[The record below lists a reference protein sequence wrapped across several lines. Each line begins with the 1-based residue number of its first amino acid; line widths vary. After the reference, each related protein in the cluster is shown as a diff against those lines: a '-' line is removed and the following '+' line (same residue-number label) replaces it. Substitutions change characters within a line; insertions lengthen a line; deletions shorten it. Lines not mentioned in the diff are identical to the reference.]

1 MNIFLKLL
9 KCITRPHF
17 YKSYLRGVSPLF
29 ELEPLFKNL
38 YNIKTIIDIG
48 SNKGQFSI
56 LAKYFFPNS
65 KIYSFEPQK
74 KYLNMQKDIL
84 KKKNIKY
91 YNFGIGAKN
100 GNKIFYITKRED
112 SSSFLKPID
121 NQIGDYNSKYK
132 KKVKID
138 KLENIIK
145 LNDIINPSLIKLDIQ
160 GLELEALKG
169 ARKLLR
175 KINFIIVEISYQ
187 KIYHNQVLNKEIIT
201 FLKKK
206 NFIPIKEMNITK
218 RNNKL
223 FQKDILFKNINK

>member
-1 MNIFLKLL
+1 
-9 KCITRPHF
+9 
-17 YKSYLRGVSPLF
+17 
-29 ELEPLFKNL
+29 
-38 YNIKTIIDIG
+38 
-48 SNKGQFSI
+48 
-56 LAKYFFPNS
+56 
-65 KIYSFEPQK
+65 
-74 KYLNMQKDIL
+74 
-84 KKKNIKY
+84 
-91 YNFGIGAKN
+91 
-100 GNKIFYITKRED
+100 
-112 SSSFLKPID
+112 LKPID

-187 KIYHNQVLNKEIIT
+187 KIYHNQVLNKELIT